1 MALMT
6 GFSGTQSKARSA
18 VDGRTADRVRH
29 RLQRQARRAWHPLR
43 HGQGLPSRQVP
54 RGVAH
59 QVVVGGHEGVDAA
72 RAGRSGRLGG
82 QRLVLVDDGHGERL
96 LQIGN

>member
-1 MALMT
+1 MT

-18 VDGRTADRVRH
+18 MDGRAADRVRH
-29 RLQRQARRAWHPLR
+29 RLQRQARRARHPLR

-59 QVVVGGHEGVDAA
+59 QVVAGRHKGADAA
-72 RAGRSGRLGG
+72 RAGGSGRLGG
-82 QRLVLVDDGHGERL
+82 QRLVLVDNGHRARF